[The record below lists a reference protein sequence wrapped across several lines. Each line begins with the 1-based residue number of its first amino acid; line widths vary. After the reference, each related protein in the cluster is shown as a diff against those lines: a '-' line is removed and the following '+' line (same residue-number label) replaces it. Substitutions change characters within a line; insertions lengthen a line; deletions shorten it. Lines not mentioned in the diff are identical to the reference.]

1 MGVGRSPTGHLVRV
15 EVVRSTRRK
24 RTAEARLISD
34 DHVRVSLPSWIR
46 PEDEHEW
53 VQPLVEKV
61 TRRLRSDGVDLTA
74 RAAALA
80 RRYRLPTPAAI
91 RWVGNQ
97 GTRWGSC
104 TPATGEVRISDRLAD
119 APPYVL
125 DYVVVHELAHLV
137 HGDHSRAFKELE
149 DRYPRAERAR
159 GYLDALSRYSTNS
172 V

>member
-1 MGVGRSPTGHLVRV
+1 VRI
-15 EVVRSTRRK
+15 EIVRSARRK
-24 RTAEARLISD
+24 RTAEARLISND
-34 DHVRVSLPSWIR
+34 LVRVSLPGWVR

-61 TRRLRSDGVDLTA
+61 TRRLRSAEVDLTE
-74 RAAALA
+74 RAAVLA
-80 RRYRLPTPAAI
+80 RRYRLPVPSAI

-97 GTRWGSC
+97 GSRWGSC
-104 TPATGEVRISDRLAD
+104 TPSTGEVRISDRLAD
-119 APPYVL
+119 APRYVL

-159 GYLDALSRYSTNS
+159 GYLDALSRYSANS

>member
-1 MGVGRSPTGHLVRV
+1 MLI
-15 EVVRSTRRK
+15 EVVRSARRK
-24 RTAEARLISD
+24 RTAEARLIAD
-34 DHVRVSLPSWIR
+34 DHIRVSLPSWVR

-53 VQPLVEKV
+53 VQPLVDKV
-61 TRRLRSDGVDLTA
+61 NRRLRSARVDLA
-74 RAAALA
+74 ERAVVLA
-80 RRYRLPTPAAI
+80 RRYRLPAPASI

-104 TPATGEVRISDRLAD
+104 TPATREVRISDRLAD
-119 APPYVL
+119 APRYVL

-149 DRYPRAERAR
+149 NRYPRAERAR
-159 GYLDALSRYSTNS
+159 GYLEAMSRYSANS

>member
-1 MGVGRSPTGHLVRV
+1 MRI

-24 RTAEARLISD
+24 RTAEARLIAD
-34 DHVRVSLPSWIR
+34 DHVRVSLPSWVR

-61 TRRLRSDGVDLTA
+61 TRRMRSAEVDLTA

-80 RRYRLPTPAAI
+80 RRFRLPVPASI

-97 GTRWGSC
+97 GSRWGSC
-104 TPATGEVRISDRLAD
+104 TPSTGEIRISDRLAD

-159 GYLDALSRYSTNS
+159 GYLDALSRYSANS

>member
-1 MGVGRSPTGHLVRV
+1 MRI
-15 EVVRSTRRK
+15 EVVRSARRK

-34 DHVRVSLPSWIR
+34 DLVRVSLPGWVR

-53 VQPLVEKV
+53 VQPLVDKV
-61 TRRLRSDGVDLTA
+61 TRRLRSETVDLPD

-80 RRYRLPTPAAI
+80 RRYRLPVPSSI

-97 GTRWGSC
+97 GSRWGSC
-104 TPATGEVRISDRLAD
+104 TPSTGEVRISDRLAD
-119 APPYVL
+119 APRYVL

-137 HGDHSRAFKELE
+137 HGDHSRAFHELE

-159 GYLDALSRYSTNS
+159 GYLDAMSRYSANS